1 VNGQFTEEAACPGAL
16 TVNDE
21 DFKIGARGG
30 DGAHGSQFRGSVDEA
45 LLFGNWLSES
55 EGRSVY
61 AATYVSPPVV
71 AHIDLGS
78 LPAGLVGYWPLER

>member
-1 VNGQFTEEAACPGAL
+1 VGQDGTNERHFVNGDFVEEDACPGAL

-45 LLFGNWLSES
+45 MLFGSCLDAAGVSAVYTAFT
-55 EGRSVY
+55 SV
-61 AATYVSPPVV
+61 AIP
-71 AHIDLGS
+71 GF
-78 LPAGLVGYWPLER
+78 G